1 MINNLNLPKRL
12 KKKWASLG
20 FKSETVKLLLLV
32 PPIQTGWADGYIKPI
47 EQRTIQNFAK
57 SELGIEKNDVESLI
71 LKDWFE
77 LRPTEERFGLMNEL
91 LSDWLKS
98 LPKEKSAIWR
108 NRLLRI
114 CLEVAQSTPQIGFI
128 SNETSTIRRQEIL
141 QIDKI
146 SRLLSMS
153 HAKSV

>member
-1 MINNLNLPKRL
+1 MNNNLNLPKEL
-12 KKKWASLG
+12 VEKWESFG
-20 FKSETVKLLLLV
+20 FDSETVKLLLLV

-47 EQRTIQNFAK
+47 EQRTILNFAK
-57 SELGIEKNDVESLI
+57 SELGIEKNDVEYLI

-77 LRPTEERFGLMNEL
+77 VRPTDERFDSMNDL
-91 LSDWLKS
+91 LSELLKS
-98 LPKEKSAIWR
+98 LPKEESAVWR

-114 CLEVAQSTPQIGFI
+114 CLEVAQSSPQIGFI
-128 SNETSTIRRQEIL
+128 PDETSVIRRQEIH

-153 HAKSV
+153 QAKVT